1 MHKGLMA
8 SLSLYPVKYLSDL
21 FVPYGYFSET
31 NILLA
36 SMSSILNIFCLCKS
50 YFFDHFVVEN
60 YALSTHS
67 YTG

>member
-1 MHKGLMA
+1 MYKGLMA

-36 SMSSILNIFCLCKS
+36 SMSSILNIF
-50 YFFDHFVVEN
+50 
-60 YALSTHS
+60 LSL
-67 YTG
+67 